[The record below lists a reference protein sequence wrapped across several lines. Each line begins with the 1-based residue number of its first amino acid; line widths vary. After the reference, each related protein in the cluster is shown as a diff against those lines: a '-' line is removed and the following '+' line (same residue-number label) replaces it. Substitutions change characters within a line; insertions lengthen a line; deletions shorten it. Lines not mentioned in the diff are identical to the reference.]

1 METTQPS
8 NAAILFQNFN
18 PLPDLSPTPINIKQ
32 LQCELFGYQPLLKSS
47 LLASLHN
54 GFDIGYQG
62 PQFSL
67 ISKNL
72 KSASQHPKTLC
83 DNILSELMAKRVAGP
98 YPAPPLKN
106 FRTSPIGVVP
116 KKNSNKFRTIT
127 DLSSPAG
134 LSVNDYI
141 PQSESTVHFNHFD
154 EAVKIVANLGHGTLI
169 SKLDIKSAF
178 RICPVRKNDWHLLGF
193 SFQNLFFVDLCL
205 PFGLRSS
212 VNRFSQLAD
221 AVLWILKFKHN
232 ISHCTNYLDDYFIAG
247 PAESKRCQENLDE
260 CISVFDKLGI
270 PLAPEKVVSP
280 RTVLP
285 YLGII
290 IDTDKMELR
299 LPDEKLSEL
308 TTLLQSF
315 KVSKKITKREL
326 LSLIGKLAFASKIVP
341 SGRTFLRRLIDLSTS
356 VTKLSHRITLNND
369 AREDIK
375 WWLTFLPLW
384 NGKQKILDP
393 HVTLAPDIQ
402 LYTDASG
409 QSGFGIYFDGRWIA
423 QKWPPAVSDYSIQF
437 KELFPIYLACY
448 IWASEFNQKRLL
460 FHCDNQTVTDIWQ
473 SGTSKCPKIMSLVR
487 KLFFIAAKHNFTV
500 NVKHIPGTNN
510 SIADALSRLQMAKF
524 FKLAPSA
531 SPRGTLI
538 PPQAWNI

>member
-1 METTQPS
+1 VETTQPS
-8 NAAILFQNFN
+8 NAAILFQHFN
-18 PLPDLSPTPINIKQ
+18 PLPDLSPTPINKKQ
-32 LQCELFGYQPLLKSS
+32 LQFELFGYQPLLKSS
-47 LLASLHN
+47 LLAFLHN

-83 DNILSELMAKRVAGP
+83 DNILSELMAKRVAGT
-98 YPAPPLKN
+98 YPAPPLQN

-178 RICPVRKNDWHLLGF
+178 RICPVCKHDWHLLGF

-326 LSLIGKLAFASKIVP
+326 LSLIGKLAFASKILP
-341 SGRTFLRRLIDLSTS
+341 LERTFLCHLIDLSTS
-356 VTKLSHRITLNND
+356 VTKLSHCITLNND
-369 AREDIK
+369 ARQDIK
-375 WWLTFLPLW
+375 WWLIFLL
-384 NGKQKILDP
+384 
-393 HVTLAPDIQ
+393 
-402 LYTDASG
+402 
-409 QSGFGIYFDGRWIA
+409 
-423 QKWPPAVSDYSIQF
+423 
-437 KELFPIYLACY
+437 
-448 IWASEFNQKRLL
+448 
-460 FHCDNQTVTDIWQ
+460 
-473 SGTSKCPKIMSLVR
+473 
-487 KLFFIAAKHNFTV
+487 
-500 NVKHIPGTNN
+500 
-510 SIADALSRLQMAKF
+510 
-524 FKLAPSA
+524 
-531 SPRGTLI
+531 
-538 PPQAWNI
+538 